1 MKAIKHLSASNIRM
15 LTYKGA
21 TLTDPLHIDNIFNDY
36 LVQSQEKLKSI
47 SSFQINHFEIF
58 CIILIRSRYS

>member
-1 MKAIKHLSASNIRM
+1 MIAIKHLSASNIRM

-36 LVQSQEKLKSI
+36 FSSIARKTKVHIKFSNKS
-47 SSFQINHFEIF
+47 FRDFLHHPN
-58 CIILIRSRYS
+58 

>member
-1 MKAIKHLSASNIRM
+1 MIAIKHLSASNIRM

-36 LVQSQEKLKSI
+36 FSSIARKTKVHIKFSNKS
-47 SSFQINHFEIF
+47 F
-58 CIILIRSRYS
+58 